1 MADLHESEP
10 SPTAT
15 IRIIYAEDD
24 PTCIISVRG
33 ILSAEGYQIEP
44 VTSGEDCLNACR
56 ERPPALVLLDL
67 TLPDGSGLDFLR
79 SLRRDHPDLPVII
92 VTASESVRDAVV
104 AIKLGAVDFLSK
116 PIDPQR
122 LSVSVRNS
130 LQLSQ
135 QKEEIERLKI
145 ATGEGQSKVAIDD
158 VLRDLVLRGGSDLH
172 LKAGRPPLMRVS
184 SDLVPSSFPVLEES
198 DVNHILRAV
207 LGQEGY
213 RTLREEFEWDAS
225 YELPGV
231 ARFRVNAFKRMGQ
244 FGAAFRAIP
253 LSIPTIELMGLPPVL
268 KEICKAPQG
277 MVLVTGPTGSGKSTS
292 LAAMIEHLNLTQPFH
307 IITIED
313 PIEFVYSDR
322 LSTVTQRQLG
332 SDVKSLPEALRRALR
347 QDPDVILMGEM
358 RDRESME
365 LAMHAAET
373 GHLVFSTLHTNDAKQ
388 TLDRIVDAFPTEAA
402 HQVRAMLALT
412 LQAVIS
418 QRLVRR
424 ADGKGRVAAIE
435 VMINSPNIRELIGE
449 GKTASIEK
457 VIAQSGD
464 FYKMQTFNQA
474 LARLVQSRTITE
486 EEAAGASTSP
496 SDLKLILRGIL
507 GGGTTVVKP
516 PGPAATPTPASNP
529 KDAPGTASIKINRG
543 Y

>member
-1 MADLHESEP
+1 MTDLPLSESGP
-10 SPTAT
+10 AAT
-15 IRIIYAEDD
+15 SRIIYAEDD
-24 PTCIISVRG
+24 PTCVVNVRR
-33 ILSAEGYQIEP
+33 ILSAEGHEIES
-44 VTSGEDCLNACR
+44 VTSGEDCLDACGR
-56 ERPPALVLLDL
+56 RPPALVLLDL

-92 VTASESVRDAVV
+92 VTASESVRDAVI

-116 PIDPQR
+116 PIDAQR

-130 LQLSQ
+130 LQLRQ
-135 QKEEIERLKI
+135 QKEETDRLKT
-145 ATGEGQSKVAIDD
+145 ATGEGPSKVAIDD

-172 LKAGRPPLMRVS
+172 LKAGRPPLMRIS
-184 SDLVPSSFPVLEES
+184 SDLVPSSFPVLEEQDLNS
-198 DVNHILRAV
+198 VLRAV
-207 LGQEGY
+207 LGREGY
-213 RTLREEFEWDAS
+213 RILQEGFECDAS

-231 ARFRVNAFKRMGQ
+231 ARFRVNAFKRMGR
-244 FGAAFRAIP
+244 FGAAFRTIP
-253 LSIPTIELMGLPPVL
+253 LNIPTLELMGLPPVL
-268 KEICKAPQG
+268 KDICKAPQG

-292 LAAMIEHLNLTQPFH
+292 LAAMIEHLNQTQPLH
-307 IITIED
+307 IVTIED
-313 PIEFVYSDR
+313 PIEFVYTDQQ
-322 LSTVTQRQLG
+322 STVTQRQLG
-332 SDVKSLPEALRRALR
+332 SDVKSLAEALRRALR

-358 RDRESME
+358 RDRETME

-388 TLDRIVDAFPTEAA
+388 TLDRIVDAFPPEAS
-402 HQVRAMLALT
+402 HQVRSMLALT
-412 LQAVIS
+412 LQAVVS

-464 FYKMQTFNQA
+464 YYKMQTFNQA
-474 LARLVQSRTITE
+474 LAKLVLSRTITE

-496 SDLKLILRGIL
+496 SDLKLMLRGIT
-507 GGGTTVVKP
+507 GGSSTVMKAVP
-516 PGPAATPTPASNP
+516 PPAPQTAASKDPPAS
-529 KDAPGTASIKINRG
+529 PGLKISRG

>member
-1 MADLHESEP
+1 MTTLPGSEP
-10 SPTAT
+10 SPAAAA
-15 IRIIYAEDD
+15 RIIYAEDD
-24 PTCIISVRG
+24 PTCVVNVRR
-33 ILSAEGYQIEP
+33 ILSAEGYQVEP
-44 VTSGEDCLNACR
+44 VISGEDCLEACGQ
-56 ERPPALVLLDL
+56 RPPDLVLLDL

-79 SLRRDHPDLPVII
+79 SLRRDHPELPVII

-116 PIDPQR
+116 PIDAQR

-135 QKEEIERLKI
+135 QKEEIERLRT
-145 ATGEGQSKVAIDD
+145 ATGEGASKVAIDE

-184 SDLVPSSFPVLEES
+184 SDLIPSSFPVLEES
-198 DVNHILRAV
+198 DVNSILRGV
-207 LGQEGY
+207 LGPQGY
-213 RTLREEFEWDAS
+213 RALHEDFECDAS

-231 ARFRVNAFKRMGQ
+231 ARFRVNAFKRMGR
-244 FGAAFRAIP
+244 FGAAFRSIP
-253 LSIPTIELMGLPPVL
+253 LNIPTIEIMGLPAVL
-268 KEICKAPQG
+268 KDICKAPQG
-277 MVLVTGPTGSGKSTS
+277 MVLVTGPTGSGKSTT
-292 LAAMIEHLNLTQPFH
+292 LAAMIDHLNQTQPLH
-307 IITIED
+307 IVTIED
-313 PIEFVYSDR
+313 PVEFVYADQQ
-322 LSTVTQRQLG
+322 STVTQRQLG
-332 SDVKSLPEALRRALR
+332 SDVKSLHEALRRALR

-358 RDRESME
+358 RDRETME

-388 TLDRIVDAFPTEAA
+388 TLDRIVDAFPPEAA
-402 HQVRAMLALT
+402 HQVRSMLALT
-412 LQAVIS
+412 LQAVVS

-464 FYKMQTFNQA
+464 YYKMQTFNQA
-474 LARLVQSRTITE
+474 LARLVLSKTITE

-496 SDLKLILRGIL
+496 SDLKLMLRGIT
-507 GGGTTVVKP
+507 GGSSAVMKAVAP
-516 PGPAATPTPASNP
+516 PTPPSAAAAPKEAPPAA
-529 KDAPGTASIKINRG
+529 GLKINRG
-543 Y
+543 F